1 MKTFNKNIFKKDA
14 ERLGYEDA
22 IIELFGNDV
31 VMMYDFSMV
40 HETTSRVNMLTK
52 KFSMIPLWYLQFLI
66 DKSPAKIVDVGCGGN
81 LFKPV
86 IKKLFDIPVHGI
98 DPRNPA
104 ADEVDF
110 FDSDFSQGHTKQY
123 ESAFSI
129 NALHFIPLLDLTK
142 VVREFYN
149 IIAIGGRGFLA
160 LNSARMVE
168 KTKSDWFLQ
177 VFNCIKPTPKQI
189 QDYIRDQLY
198 TLDIDFLVTDLLIVD
213 HPDDFLDGNIRM
225 VFNK

>member
-14 ERLGYEDA
+14 KSLGYEDA

-31 VMMYDFSMV
+31 VMIYDFSMV
-40 HETTSRVNMLTK
+40 PEMTPRVDILTK

-81 LFKPV
+81 LFKKV
-86 IKKLFDIPVHGI
+86 IKKLFDVTVYGI
-98 DPRNPA
+98 DPNHPA

-110 FDSDFSQGHTKQY
+110 FDSDFSQGHTEKY

-129 NALHFIPLLDLTK
+129 DALHFVPLSDLTK

-149 IIAIGGRGFLA
+149 IIAPGGRGFLA
-160 LNSARMVE
+160 LNSARMIE
-168 KTKSDWFLQ
+168 RTKSSWFLKM
-177 VFNCIKPTPKQI
+177 FNCIKPTPAQI
-189 QDYIRDQLY
+189 QNYIRDQLS
-198 TLDIDFLVTDLLIVD
+198 TLNIDFLVIDLLIVD
-213 HPDDFLDGNIRM
+213 HPDEFLDGNIRM